1 MYAQVEVI
9 GDAYVVAGG
18 LMDNETQ
25 DHATS
30 IANMAFDMVEE
41 TAKVESP
48 RSKDTSL
55 QVCILIIIIYL
66 IIS

>member
-1 MYAQVEVI
+1 MI

-18 LMDNETQ
+18 LMDNGTQ